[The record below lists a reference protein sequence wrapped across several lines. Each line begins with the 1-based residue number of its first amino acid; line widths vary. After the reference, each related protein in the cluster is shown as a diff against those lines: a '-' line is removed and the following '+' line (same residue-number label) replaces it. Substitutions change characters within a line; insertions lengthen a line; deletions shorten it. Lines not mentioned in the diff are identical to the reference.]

1 MTQCLK
7 YLWAFPST
15 LLGLAFAALAR
26 CSGGSL
32 QVVQGALEVCGGVA
46 TAWLKLCR
54 ANAMTI
60 GHVILG
66 RDQTALNASRA
77 HEHIHVRQYEA
88 WGAFFIPAYF
98 LSSFIAWLCAKHPYY
113 DNRFERE
120 AFDKTRH

>member
-1 MTQCLK
+1 MSRFLK

-15 LLGLAFAALAR
+15 LLGLLFATLA
-26 CSGGSL
+26 CLSGGRA
-32 QVVQGALEVCGGVA
+32 QVVQGALEVHGGVV
-46 TAWLKLCR
+46 TAWLKLWR

-66 RDQTALNASRA
+66 RDEQALYASRA
-77 HEHIHVRQYEA
+77 HEHIHIRQYEA

-98 LSSFIAWLCAKHPYY
+98 LSSLVAWLRAKHPYY

-120 AFDKTRH
+120 AFDQARH